1 MQGILD
7 AYRSGVLIANVQ
19 LQKSDPPK
27 EVIDAFNDV
36 QRARQDRDRLQNEAE
51 AYANSIVPEARG
63 KAEKAI
69 QEATAYRE
77 PTLRGAEGEAQRFLR
92 VLEADKTAPDG
103 PRAAERRG
111 GKGGAGTCVFR
122 WGTHHT
128 QNK

>member
-69 QEATAYRE
+69 QEARSEEHTSELQSLMRNTYA
-77 PTLRGAEGEAQRFLR
+77 
-92 VLEADKTAPDG
+92 VLCLKKQINSIK
-103 PRAAERRG
+103 PR
-111 GKGGAGTCVFR
+111 
-122 WGTHHT
+122 
-128 QNK
+128 